1 MINLNY
7 IKNTIN
13 NKTKRIYPILKS
25 KNRLNYNFIRCL
37 YLLKFLNFVYHKIL
51 QHNKCFSITL

>member
-37 YLLKFLNFVYHKIL
+37 YLLKFLNL
-51 QHNKCFSITL
+51 S